1 MKSIIFVLITIAA
14 LSSCKGECK
23 YDEPIEGFFV
33 THWEEALPRQ
43 GKVYSFK
50 AGTNFTAPIDSFNLP
65 VIERIHG
72 YPDWISFTLRGK
84 MPTHKDDIR
93 LVLDDTLVYDIS
105 DITLSWFVNQKQ
117 WTMRG
122 PREYGI
128 VSSLKVNGR
137 IVRGTIDVRYL
148 RFPREYARVLKELLR
163 LQEQYNVPIR
173 HKMVKE

>member
-33 THWEEALPRQ
+33 THWKEALPRQ

-65 VIERIHG
+65 IIERIHG

-84 MPTHKDDIR
+84 MPTHRNDIR

-105 DITLSWFVNQKQ
+105 NITLSWFVNQRQ
-117 WTMRG
+117 WTMGG
-122 PREYGI
+122 PREYCI
-128 VSSLKVNGR
+128 VSSLKVNGH
-137 IVRGTIDVRYL
+137 VVKDTTHSGYL
-148 RFPREYARVLKELLR
+148 AFPREYARILKR
-163 LQEQYNVPIR
+163 
-173 HKMVKE
+173 

>member
-1 MKSIIFVLITIAA
+1 MKSLIFVLITIAA

-33 THWEEALPRQ
+33 THWEEALPKH

-50 AGTNFTAPIDSFNLP
+50 AGTNFIAPIDSFNLP

-84 MPTHKDDIR
+84 MPTHRNDIR

-105 DITLSWFVNQKQ
+105 NISLSWYVNQRQ
-117 WTMRG
+117 WTMGG
-122 PREYGI
+122 PREYCI
-128 VSSLKVNGR
+128 VSSLKVNGH
-137 IVRGTIDVRYL
+137 VVKDTTHSGYL
-148 RFPREYARVLKELLR
+148 AFPREYARILKR
-163 LQEQYNVPIR
+163 
-173 HKMVKE
+173 

>member
-23 YDEPIEGFFV
+23 YNDPIKEFFV
-33 THWEEALPRQ
+33 THWEEALPKH

-50 AGTNFTAPIDSFNLP
+50 AGTNFIAPIDSFNLP

-84 MPTHKDDIR
+84 MPTHRNDIR

-105 DITLSWFVNQKQ
+105 NITLSWFVNQRQ
-117 WTMRG
+117 WTMGG
-122 PREYGI
+122 PREYCI
-128 VSSLKVNGR
+128 VSSLKVNGH
-137 IVRGTIDVRYL
+137 VVKGTTHSGYL
-148 RFPREYARVLKELLR
+148 AFPREYARILKR
-163 LQEQYNVPIR
+163 
-173 HKMVKE
+173 

>member
-1 MKSIIFVLITIAA
+1 MKSIFFVLITIAA
-14 LSSCKGECK
+14 LFSCKGECK

-33 THWEEALPRQ
+33 THWEESLPKH

-50 AGTNFTAPIDSFNLP
+50 AGTNFIAPIDSFNLP
-65 VIERIHG
+65 IIERIHG
-72 YPDWISFTLRGK
+72 YPDWISCTLRGK
-84 MPTHKDDIR
+84 KPTHRNDIR

-105 DITLSWFVNQKQ
+105 DITLSWFVDQKH
-117 WTMRG
+117 WTMGG
-122 PREYGI
+122 PREYCI

-137 IVRGTIDVRYL
+137 IVRGTIDVGYL
-148 RFPREYARVLKELLR
+148 RFPREHARVLKELLR

>member
-23 YDEPIEGFFV
+23 YNDPIKEFFV

-50 AGTNFTAPIDSFNLP
+50 AGTNFTDPIDSFNLP

-105 DITLSWFVNQKQ
+105 NITLSWYVNYRQ
-117 WTMRG
+117 RG
-122 PREYGI
+122 MTCPREYCI
-128 VSSLKVNGR
+128 VSSLKVNGH
-137 IVRGTIDVRYL
+137 VVKGTMHSGYL
-148 RFPREYARVLKELLR
+148 AFPREYARILKR
-163 LQEQYNVPIR
+163 
-173 HKMVKE
+173 

>member
-1 MKSIIFVLITIAA
+1 MKSILFVFIAIIT

-23 YDEPIEGFFV
+23 YNDPIKEFFV
-33 THWEEALPRQ
+33 THWEEALPRH

-65 VIERIHG
+65 IIERIHG

-84 MPTHKDDIR
+84 MPTHRNDIR

-105 DITLSWFVNQKQ
+105 NISLSWFVDQRH
-117 WTMRG
+117 WTMGG
-122 PREYGI
+122 PREYCI

-137 IVRGTIDVRYL
+137 IVRGTIDVGYL